1 MYLLG
6 VDGGG
11 TKTTAVLLNLTT
23 GAMTTAK
30 AGPGNIA
37 VLGKAAGHRLL
48 EELLEQLLAGVEREA
63 IRAATFSFAG
73 VGREREK
80 SIAAAILRET
90 GLRETAIMTDARM
103 FYFAY
108 LGEDEGILLS
118 SGTGAVCCL
127 QRNGEFLIVGGWGYL
142 LGDEGSG
149 FAMGRDAIRYA
160 LQDDEKGLQPAELT
174 KAILRYYD
182 LVRPRELQ
190 TLTYAS
196 VNPQNIIA
204 SCAEQI
210 GIVADAGDK
219 RAAKIVDDAAS
230 ALVEL
235 LQRGIEQFG
244 KQKVITL
251 ALAGGVLNKE
261 GPVTRLLIQKLG
273 KMRQKF
279 EILDE
284 GYTPAAAAVCH
295 AAARVGLTLPETTIK
310 SLRSISFYS

>member
-37 VLGKAAGHRLL
+37 VLGKTAGSRLL
-48 EELLEQLLAGVEREA
+48 GELLEQLLASIDRQA
-63 IRAATFSFAG
+63 IAASTFSFAG
-73 VGREREK
+73 VGREREM
-80 SIAAAILRET
+80 SIASAIIRET
-90 GLRETAIMTDARM
+90 GLQQTAIMTDARM

-108 LGEDEGILLS
+108 LGDDDGILLS
-118 SGTGAVCCL
+118 SGTGAVCCIR
-127 QRNGEFLIVGGWGYL
+127 QNGEFRIVGGWGYL

-160 LQDDEKGLQPAELT
+160 LQDVEKGQPPTHLT
-174 KAILRYYD
+174 KEILRHYE
-182 LVRPRELQ
+182 LERPRELQ

-204 SCAEQI
+204 SCAARI
-210 GIVADAGDK
+210 GEVAKGGDK
-219 RAAKIVDDAAS
+219 RALKIVDEATAA
-230 ALVEL
+230 LQDL
-235 LQRGIEQFG
+235 LQRGLEQVG
-244 KQKVITL
+244 KQKSIRL
-251 ALAGGVLNKE
+251 GLAGGVLNRE
-261 GPVTRLLIQKLG
+261 GPVAELLVRKLG

-279 EILDE
+279 QIVDE
-284 GYTPAAAAVCH
+284 GFAPAAAAVCH
-295 AAARVGLTLPETTIK
+295 AASRIGVSLPETTTQA
-310 SLRSISFYS
+310 LRKVSFYS